1 MFIVGKQT
9 RKDPCLPRQLRR
21 LASPSSLAALIILSL
36 TMSIDGCAPASQ
48 SSSSPVTSR
57 PATSLAAPPST
68 TPAAPPSTTPAAPPS
83 TTPAA
88 PPSTTPA
95 APPSITVTSPSG
107 EVHCPNPAPQCK
119 FQVTGQVTGTIA
131 AGLEILVLVFPVN
144 PPGGGWYIQ
153 WPPAITGPG
162 DAWLES
168 PAYIGS
174 PTAVAHDGDTLE
186 IEAVLV
192 RPDASFSGTSLH
204 QLSKEGTAIP
214 AVNVITGL
222 VTQSAPAQLTVRRS

>member
-68 TPAAPPSTTPAAPPS
+68 TPAAPPSTSPLT
-83 TTPAA
+83 
-88 PPSTTPA
+88 
-95 APPSITVTSPSG
+95 PPSITVTSPSG